1 MRNSPFNLNSLNIYQ
16 TWRTN
21 KLAAYPLRPEQ
32 LLIPIQNPEN
42 PSEAE
47 LAQLQTICQQ
57 HNLALYRFL
66 QGDLRSKRHVHRLG
80 HKMGLFRLDNNLCAD
95 EDSLTSLHVTSHAGQ
110 HDYIPYTNKPLSW
123 HTDGYYNLPEAQI
136 HGMVLHCA
144 QHALEGGES
153 WLMDH
158 EIAYILLRDTNP
170 DYISALMH
178 PNAFTIPANILNGET
193 IRPEQS
199 GPVFSITPNGNLH
212 MRYSAR
218 QRNVIWRDDSMT
230 HAAAEFLLNLWQQDS
245 PYKIRYT
252 LQAGEGLLCNNV
264 LHCRTS
270 FKDSDDPAYTRL
282 LYRGR
287 YFDRVANTNIT
298 PKETT
303 CSV

>member
-1 MRNSPFNLNSLNIYQ
+1 MCNSPFNLNELNAYQ
-16 TWRTN
+16 TWRN
-21 KLAAYPLRPEQ
+21 KKLSAYPLLPES
-32 LLIPIQNPEN
+32 LLVTIEDPEN

-47 LAQLQTICQQ
+47 IAQLLLICHQ
-57 HNLALYRFL
+57 HNLALYHFA
-66 QGDLRSKRHVHRLG
+66 QGDRRSKRHVHRLG
-80 HKMGLFRLDNNLCAD
+80 HKVGLFRLDSNLCAD

-123 HTDGYYNLPEAQI
+123 HTDGYYNLPEEQI
-136 HGMVLHCA
+136 HGMLLHCA
-144 QHALEGGES
+144 QPALEGGES

-158 EIAYILLRDTNP
+158 EIAYILLRDANP
-170 DYISALMH
+170 DYIHALMH
-178 PNAFTIPANILNGET
+178 PNAFTIPANVLNGEI

-199 GPVFSITPNGNLH
+199 GPVFSVTAASHLH

-218 QRNVIWRDDSMT
+218 QRNVIWRDDLIT
-230 HAAAEFLLNLWQQDS
+230 REAADFLLNLWQQDS

-264 LHCRTS
+264 LHNRTA
-270 FKDSDDPAYTRL
+270 FKDSDDPTQTRL

-287 YFDRVANTNIT
+287 YFDRVRE
-298 PKETT
+298 PKETL

>member
-1 MRNSPFNLNSLNIYQ
+1 MYNSPFNLNELNTYQ
-16 TWRTN
+16 AWRN
-21 KLAAYPLRPEQ
+21 KKLSAYPLLPES
-32 LLIPIQNPEN
+32 LLVTIEDPEN

-47 LAQLQTICQQ
+47 IAQLQHICHQY
-57 HNLALYRFL
+57 NLALYHFA
-66 QGDLRSKRHVHRLG
+66 QGDVRSKRHVHRLG
-80 HKMGLFRLDNNLCAD
+80 HKVGLFRLDSNLCAD

-123 HTDGYYNLPEAQI
+123 HTDGYYNLPEEQI
-136 HGMVLHCA
+136 YGMLLHCA
-144 QHALEGGES
+144 QPALEGGES

-170 DYISALMH
+170 DYIHALMH
-178 PNAFTIPANILNGET
+178 PNAFTIPANILNGEI

-199 GPVFSITPNGNLH
+199 GPVFSITTAGHLH

-218 QRNVIWRDDSMT
+218 QRNVIWRDDPMT
-230 HAAAEFLLNLWQQDS
+230 REAADFLLNLWQQDS

-264 LHCRTS
+264 LHNRTA
-270 FKDSDDPAYTRL
+270 FKDSDDPTQIRL

-287 YFDRVANTNIT
+287 YFDRVKE
-298 PKETT
+298 PKERI

>member
-1 MRNSPFNLNSLNIYQ
+1 MQHYPFNFNDLNVYK
-16 TWRTN
+16 TWRN
-21 KLAAYPLRPEQ
+21 KKLSAYPLAPEA
-32 LLIPIQNPEN
+32 LLTTIADPEN
-42 PSEAE
+42 PSELEIAR
-47 LAQLQTICQQ
+47 LQYICSE
-57 HNLALYRFL
+57 HNLALYRFA

-80 HKMGLFRLDNNLCAD
+80 HKVGLFRLDNNLCAD

-123 HTDGYYNLPEAQI
+123 HTDGYYNQPEEQI
-136 HGMVLHCA
+136 HGMLLHCA
-144 QHALEGGES
+144 QPALEGGES

-158 EIAYILLRDTNP
+158 EIAYILLHDANP
-170 DYISALMH
+170 DYIHALMH
-178 PNAFTIPANILNGET
+178 PNAFTIPANVLNGEI

-199 GPVFSITPNGNLH
+199 GPVFSVTAAGHLH

-218 QRNVIWRDDSMT
+218 QRNVIWRDDPLT
-230 HAAAEFLLNLWQQDS
+230 REATDFLLNLWQQDS

-264 LHCRTS
+264 LHCRTA
-270 FKDSDDPAYTRL
+270 FRDSEDPAQTRL

-287 YFDRVANTNIT
+287 YFDRVAK
-298 PKETT
+298 PKEMI

>member
-1 MRNSPFNLNSLNIYQ
+1 MRNSPFNLNALTVYQ
-16 TWRTN
+16 TWRDQ
-21 KLAAYPLRPEQ
+21 KLLAYPLRPEG
-32 LLIPIQNPEN
+32 LMTAIEDPEN

-47 LAQLQTICQQ
+47 IAQLQQICGA
-57 HNLALYRFL
+57 HNLVLYRFV

-80 HKMGLFRLDNNLCAD
+80 RKVGLFRLDSNLCAD
-95 EDSLTSLHVTSHAGQ
+95 EDSLTSLHVTSHVGQ

-136 HGMVLHCA
+136 HGMLLHCA
-144 QHALEGGES
+144 QPAREGGES

-158 EIAYILLRDTNP
+158 EIAYILLRDANP
-170 DYISALMH
+170 DYIRALMH
-178 PNAFTIPANILNGET
+178 PNAFTIPANILDGEI

-199 GPVFSITPNGNLH
+199 GPVFSVTAAGHLH

-218 QRNVIWRDDSMT
+218 QRNVIWRDDPMT
-230 HAAAEFLLNLWQQDS
+230 REAADFLLNLWQQDS

-264 LHCRTS
+264 LHCRTA
-270 FKDSDDPAYTRL
+270 FTDSDDPAQTRL

-287 YFDRVANTNIT
+287 YFDRVAE
-298 PKETT
+298 PKEKT
-303 CSV
+303 CSA

>member
-1 MRNSPFNLNSLNIYQ
+1 MQISPFITNNLDAYQ
-16 TWRTN
+16 AWRTK
-21 KLAAYPLRPEQ
+21 KLAAYPLALEWM
-32 LLIPIQNPEN
+32 LIPIQDPEN
-42 PSEAE
+42 PTEAE
-47 LAQLQTICQQ
+47 LVQLQTACQQ
-57 HNLALYRFL
+57 HNFALYRFL

-80 HKMGLFRLDNNLCAD
+80 QKVGLSRLDSNLCAD
-95 EDSLTSLHVTSHAGQ
+95 EDSLTSLHVTSHTGQ

-144 QHALEGGES
+144 QPAYEGGES

-158 EIAYILLRDTNP
+158 EIAYILLRDANP
-170 DYISALMH
+170 DYIHALMH
-178 PNAFTIPANILNGET
+178 PNAFTIPANVLNGEI
-193 IRPEQS
+193 IRPKQS
-199 GPVFSITPNGNLH
+199 GPVFSVTAAGHLH

-218 QRNVIWRDDSMT
+218 QRNVIWREDPMT
-230 HAAAEFLLNLWQQDS
+230 QQAADFLLNLWQQDS

-264 LHCRTS
+264 LHCRTA
-270 FKDSDDPAYTRL
+270 FRDSEDPAQTRL

-287 YFDRVANTNIT
+287 YFDRVKE
-298 PKETT
+298 PKERI